1 MALFRNFGVNLAEGG
16 QVGGI
21 ACAAYTST
29 PPRNSLIS
37 LNLQKI
43 AHFWIGNLSVPFMK
57 PRMGTRLKNIR
68 QWSNAMRSLIN
79 RLMLTIFF
87 LGFAGPALDIAFADQ
102 YSCCKR
108 SQGTASALLSGT

>member
-1 MALFRNFGVNLAEGG
+1 MALFRNFGVNRAEGG

-43 AHFWIGNLSVPFMK
+43 AHFWIGNLPVSFIK
-57 PRMGTRLKNIR
+57 PWMGTN
-68 QWSNAMRSLIN
+68 
-79 RLMLTIFF
+79 
-87 LGFAGPALDIAFADQ
+87 
-102 YSCCKR
+102 
-108 SQGTASALLSGT
+108 